1 VASRPNIWNWPHS
14 SRDGVLKDCPRAG
27 DAENA
32 GVENA
37 ARSKLRGVENAGVE
51 ISGWR
56 LFDRM

>member
-1 VASRPNIWNWPHS
+1 MC
-14 SRDGVLKDCPRAG
+14 LKIDFCRVMLCISAAYVRCLSG

-51 ISGWR
+51 ISGGR

>member
-1 VASRPNIWNWPHS
+1 MQ
-14 SRDGVLKDCPRAG
+14 DG

-37 ARSKLRGVENAGVE
+37 ARSKLRGGRVENAGVE
-51 ISGWR
+51 ISGGR